1 MSEPLTKAETKEIVT
16 PYAFA
21 VSPELLGKPLATPT
35 RRGIAIII
43 DVFLI
48 GVLSTISTL
57 IFAAFVALTF
67 FRADAKLKQR
77 AKAKEKGALPYTR
90 LILRGS
96 GAVLIFFVA
105 FMVVKGFEDSNNTS
119 NDSNDEAMTSE
130 AGVKIAELVMIL
142 ACQDNL
148 VCIQDTG
155 KGMASALATTDISD
169 EEFAQEMTN
178 VLADTSLNET
188 DTASSLLLFQDEF
201 SKERAIISTN
211 SVENTEQ
218 EVAELIEN
226 EVIESSP
233 QNINPEQTPS
243 IILWAKGLMSDL
255 GIGLG
260 WAALYFSVFTA
271 WANGQT
277 IGKKMCSIKVVR
289 LDGKTPT
296 LWESF
301 ERYGGYGA
309 GFATGL
315 LGFLQMYWDPN
326 RQGIHDKISETLV
339 LRINKNAKQVKPQ
352 TGTHIQE
359 LSEPE
364 ASSNQPKIDANL

>member
-1 MSEPLTKAETKEIVT
+1 VSEPLTKAETKEIVT
-16 PYAFA
+16 PYAFS

-67 FRADAKLKQR
+67 FRADVKLKER
-77 AKAKEKGALPYTR
+77 AAAKEKGALPYTR

-105 FMVVKGFEDSNNTS
+105 FMIVKGFDDSNNS
-119 NDSNDEAMTSE
+119 PDENNDGAMTSE
-130 AGVKIAELVMIL
+130 AGVKIAEMVMIL
-142 ACQDNL
+142 ACQDNV

-169 EEFAQEMTN
+169 EEFAKEMTE
-178 VLADTSLNET
+178 VLADTALNEA
-188 DTASSLLLFQDEF
+188 DTASSLLMFQEEF
-201 SKERAIISTN
+201 VKERAMIAEAPAKDIEEEVAKIVENEAIESAQQNIST
-211 SVENTEQ
+211 EH
-218 EVAELIEN
+218 
-226 EVIESSP
+226 
-233 QNINPEQTPS
+233 TPS
-243 IILWAKGLMSDL
+243 IILWAKGLMQDL

-277 IGKKMCSIKVVR
+277 IGKKLCSIKVVR

-315 LGFLQMYWDPN
+315 LGFIQVYWDPN

-339 LRINKNAKQVKPQ
+339 LRIKKKDKQRNPQ
-352 TGTHIQE
+352 TGTQIQK
-359 LSEPE
+359 LSEPKD
-364 ASSNQPKIDANL
+364 ASKQPKV

>member
-16 PYAFA
+16 PYAFS
-21 VSPELLGKPLATPT
+21 VSPDLLGKPLATPT

-67 FRADAKLKQR
+67 FRADAKLKKR
-77 AKAKEKGALPYTR
+77 AEAKEKGALPYTR

-105 FMVVKGFEDSNNTS
+105 FMVVKGFDDSNNTPDDNS
-119 NDSNDEAMTSE
+119 DGAMTSE
-130 AGVKIAELVMIL
+130 AGVKIAELVMIH
-142 ACQDNL
+142 ACQNDL
-148 VCIQDTG
+148 VCIQDSG
-155 KGMASALATTDISD
+155 KGMASALATTDISE
-169 EEFAQEMTN
+169 EEFAQEMSDL
-178 VLADTSLNET
+178 LADTALNES
-188 DTASSLLLFQDEF
+188 DIASSLLVFREEF
-201 SKERAIISTN
+201 TTERSLLEAAPANNIEEDAEIIDN
-211 SVENTEQ
+211 
-218 EVAELIEN
+218 ELIE
-226 EVIESSP
+226 SP
-233 QNINPEQTPS
+233 QQNTNPEHTPS
-243 IILWAKGLMSDL
+243 IILWAKGLMQDL

-277 IGKKMCSIKVVR
+277 IGKKLCSIKVVR

-315 LGFLQMYWDPN
+315 LGFLQLYWDPN

-339 LRINKNAKQVKPQ
+339 LRINKTGNNVKHESLQPSPQ
-352 TGTHIQE
+352 IEE
-359 LSEPE
+359 LNTIESKSTP
-364 ASSNQPKIDANL
+364 PK